1 MIHIFIHKIDG
12 FLPVL
17 VATGMFVLVVVVVT
31 VTVVVA
37 PEPIA
42 IKLLISAVMIHVNQG
57 NRYIL
62 VVVVGATSPND
73 SVQRA

>member
-1 MIHIFIHKIDG
+1 MIYIVVHKIDG

-42 IKLLISAVMIHVNQG
+42 IKLLILAVMIHANQG
-57 NRYIL
+57 NRHLL
-62 VVVVGATSPND
+62 VVVVGATLPND